1 MYKICV
7 FAGTTEGRELVEFLS
22 SQPVQVTACVA
33 TEYGGTLLPTADNLT
48 ISAKRL
54 PVAEITQLLSK
65 TAFDLVIDATHPY
78 AASITESISAACQ
91 ATETEYLALLRGASA
106 LSDDVVYVPDT
117 ETAAEFLDST
127 EGNILLTTGSKELAK
142 FGKLTGFGYRVYARV
157 LPMDAS
163 LDACHAVGMKA
174 SHIIAMQGPFSEEIN
189 LAMLHTV
196 SASWLVTKD
205 GGELGGFDAKVSAA
219 RKANVRLVVIGRPAQ
234 KDGVSFSEAIEL
246 LCTRFGCSRK
256 PHVDILGIGPGNRE
270 AMTEEVRQAMKRAD
284 CLIGAKRMLEAV
296 ASSGQRVHD
305 AIASRDIADF
315 ILTHSEYQRFA
326 VVMSGDVGFFSG
338 TKKLLPLLDSCEVNV
353 LPGLSSLVY
362 LCARLKT
369 SYEDV
374 FVTSVHGRQHNIVP
388 DVRSH
393 DRVFV
398 LVGGENGMQELCRS
412 LVDAGLGNVQ
422 VSVGERLSYPDEK
435 ITQDTAEHLAGGTYE
450 TLSVALI
457 ENSNPYAVVTHGLPD
472 TMFQRG
478 AGADGVV
485 PMTKSEIRAVCLS
498 KLQLT
503 ERSVCWDV
511 GAGTGSVAIEM
522 ALQAKK
528 GRVFAIERKSA
539 AVELLHLNRES
550 FSVENLSIV
559 SGCAPE
565 ACLDLPAPSHAFI
578 GGSSGNMKEIIT
590 LLLEKN
596 PTIRIVAT
604 AIALESISELTACIK
619 EFPWIDTEVI
629 SMQVAHD
636 KKAGPYHLMTGQ
648 NPIYIFT
655 MQAGGSEG

>member
-1 MYKICV
+1 MYKVCV

-22 SQPVQVTACVA
+22 SQPIEVTACVA
-33 TEYGGTLLPTADNLT
+33 TEYGETLLPTADNLT
-48 ISAKRL
+48 VSARRL

-91 ATETEYLALLRGASA
+91 ATGTEYLRLLRGASA

-117 ETAAEFLDST
+117 EAAVEFLDGT

-142 FGKLTGFGYRVYARV
+142 FGKLTGFEDRVYARV

-163 LDACHAVGMKA
+163 LDACHAAGLKA
-174 SHIIAMQGPFSEEIN
+174 SHIIAMQGPFSEEMN

-205 GGELGGFDAKVSAA
+205 GGEPGGFDAKVSAA
-219 RKANVRLVVIGRPAQ
+219 RKANARLVVIGRPAQ
-234 KDGVSFSEAIEL
+234 KDGVSFPQVIEL
-246 LCTRFGCSRK
+246 LCTRFGCSHK

-270 AMTEEVRQAMKRAD
+270 TMTQEVRQAMKRAD

-296 ASSGQRVHD
+296 ASSGQRVHN
-305 AIASRDIADF
+305 AIAPGDIADF
-315 ILTHSEYQRFA
+315 ILTHREYRRFA

-369 SYEDV
+369 SYEDI
-374 FVTSVHGRQHNIVP
+374 FVTSVHGRRHNVIP

-398 LVGGENGMQELCRS
+398 LVGGENGMRELCRS
-412 LVDAGLGNVQ
+412 LVDAGLGDVRL
-422 VSVGERLSYPDEK
+422 SIGERLSYPDEK

-457 ENSNPYAVVTHGLPD
+457 ENSNPDSVVTHGLPD
-472 TMFQRG
+472 NMFQRG
-478 AGADGVV
+478 AGTDGVV
-485 PMTKSEIRAVCLS
+485 PMTKSEVRAVCLS

-539 AVELLHLNRES
+539 AVELLHLNREK
-550 FSVENLSIV
+550 FSIENLSVV

-578 GGSSGNMKEIIT
+578 GGSSGNMREIIT

-604 AIALESISELTACIK
+604 AIALESIAELTACIK
-619 EFPWIDTEVI
+619 EFPWIDTEII
-629 SMQVAHD
+629 SLQVTHD

-655 MQAGGSEG
+655 MQAGGSK

>member
-22 SQPVQVTACVA
+22 YQPVDITACVA
-33 TEYGGTLLPTADNLT
+33 TEYGETLLPAADNLK
-48 ISAKRL
+48 ISARRL
-54 PVAEITQLLSK
+54 PVAEITQILAE

-78 AASITESISAACQ
+78 AASITESISTACH
-91 ATETEYLALLRGASA
+91 ATGTEYLRLLRGASE

-117 ETAAEFLDST
+117 EAAVEFLDST

-142 FGKLTGFGYRVYARV
+142 FGKLTGFEDRVYARV
-157 LPMDAS
+157 LPMDMS
-163 LDACHAVGMKA
+163 LDACHAVGLKA
-174 SHIIAMQGPFSEEIN
+174 SHIIAMQGPFSEEMN
-189 LAMLHTV
+189 LAMLHAV
-196 SASWLVTKD
+196 SASLLVTKD
-205 GGELGGFDAKVSAA
+205 GGEPGGFDAKVSAA
-219 RKANVRLVVIGRPAQ
+219 RKANTRLVVIGRPVQ

-246 LCTRFGCSRK
+246 LCTRFGCVHK
-256 PHVDILGIGPGNRE
+256 PHVDVLGIGPGNRE
-270 AMTEEVRQAMKRAD
+270 TMTEEVRLAIKRAD

-305 AIASRDIADF
+305 AIESRDIADF
-315 ILTHSEYQRFA
+315 ILTHREYRRFA

-374 FVTSVHGRQHNIVP
+374 FVTSVHGRQHNVVP

-412 LVDAGLGNVQ
+412 LVEAGLGNVKI
-422 VSVGERLSYPDEK
+422 SIGERLSYPNEK
-435 ITQDTAEHLAGGTYE
+435 ITQDTAEVLVNGTYGA
-450 TLSVALI
+450 LSVALI
-457 ENSNPYAVVTHGLPD
+457 ENDCPDAVVTHGLPD
-472 TMFQRG
+472 HLFQRG

-528 GRVFAIERKSA
+528 GCVFAIERKSA
-539 AVELLHLNRES
+539 AVELLHMNREK
-550 FSVENLSIV
+550 FSVENLSVV

-578 GGSSGNMKEIIT
+578 GGSSGNMREIIT

-655 MQAGGSEG
+655 MQAGGNK

>member
-22 SQPVQVTACVA
+22 SQPVDVTACVA
-33 TEYGGTLLPTADNLT
+33 TEYGETLLPTADNLT
-48 ISAKRL
+48 ISARRL
-54 PVAEITQLLSK
+54 PVAEITQMLSK
-65 TAFDLVIDATHPY
+65 TTYDLVIDATHPY
-78 AASITESISAACQ
+78 AASITESISTACH
-91 ATETEYLALLRGASA
+91 ATGTEYLRLLRSASE
-106 LSDDVVYVPDT
+106 LSDDVVYVSDM
-117 ETAAEFLDST
+117 EAAVEFLNGT
-127 EGNILLTTGSKELAK
+127 EGNILLTTGSKELAI
-142 FGKLTGFGYRVYARV
+142 FVKLTGLEDRVYARV

-163 LDACHAVGMKA
+163 LDACRAVGLKA
-174 SHIIAMQGPFSEEIN
+174 SHIIAMQGPFSEEMN
-189 LAMLHTV
+189 LAMLHAI

-205 GGELGGFDAKVSAA
+205 GGEPGGFDAKVSAA
-219 RKANVRLVVIGRPAQ
+219 RKANTRLVVIGRPVQ
-234 KDGVSFSEAIEL
+234 KAGVSFSEAIEL
-246 LCTRFGCSRK
+246 LCTRFGCAHK
-256 PHVDILGIGPGNRE
+256 PYVDILGIGLGSRE
-270 AMTEEVRQAMKRAD
+270 TMTEEVRQAIKRAD

-296 ASSGQRVHD
+296 ASSGQRTHD
-305 AIASRDIADF
+305 AIASKDIADF
-315 ILTHSEYQRFA
+315 ILTHREYRRFA

-338 TKKLLPLLDSCEVNV
+338 AKKLLPLLNSCEVNV

-388 DVRSH
+388 DIRAH
-393 DRVFV
+393 NRVFV
-398 LVGGENGMQELCRS
+398 LVGGENGVQNLCRS
-412 LVDAGLGNVQ
+412 LVDAGLGNVRL
-422 VSVGERLSYPDEK
+422 SIGERLSYPDEK
-435 ITQDTAEHLAGGTYE
+435 ITQDTAEHLVRGTYE

-457 ENSNPYAVVTHGLPD
+457 ENDFPDAVVTHGLPD
-472 TMFQRG
+472 NLFQRG

-485 PMTKSEIRAVCLS
+485 PMTKSEVRAVCLS

-528 GRVFAIERKSA
+528 GRIFAIERKSA
-539 AVELLHLNRES
+539 AVDLLHLNKEK
-550 FSVENLSIV
+550 FLTENLSIV

-565 ACLDLPAPSHAFI
+565 ACLDLPAPTHAFI
-578 GGSSGNMKEIIT
+578 GGSSGNMRDILT

-596 PTIRIVAT
+596 PGVRVVAT
-604 AIALESISELTACIK
+604 AISLESIAELTACIK
-619 EFPWIDTEVI
+619 EFPWSATEVM

-636 KKAGPYHLMTGQ
+636 KKAGSYHLMTGQ

-655 MQAGGSEG
+655 MQAGGNE